1 MNEQFTRQVE
11 EFFAVSNNVSIPDN
25 VQSIVED
32 GVAKTRDAYLKKIN
46 AVTKDGAKAFDE
58 AMTAAYAGTKTLAE
72 KVQLNIEANT
82 KAAFDGAQSI
92 SRART
97 LPEVVRLQAN
107 YLQNQVV
114 ATSVQAKEL
123 CELSAKVVQQTFE
136 AMSAAASKTF
146 DELRKVA

>member
-25 VQSIVED
+25 VQSVVED
-32 GVAKTRDAYLKKIN
+32 GVAKTRDAYLKIN

-58 AMTAAYAGTKTLAE
+58 AMTAAYAGTKAIGE
-72 KVQLNIEANT
+72 KVLLNIEANA

-97 LPEVVRLQAN
+97 LPEVVRLQSS
-107 YLQNQVV
+107 YWQNQVV

-123 CELSAKVVQQTFE
+123 CELLARVVQQTSE
-136 AMSAAASKTF
+136 AMNAAASKTF
-146 DELRKVA
+146 EELRKAA

>member
-25 VQSIVED
+25 VQSVVED
-32 GVAKTRDAYLKKIN
+32 GVAKTRDAYLKIN
-46 AVTKDGAKAFDE
+46 AVIKDGAKAFDE

-72 KVQLNIEANT
+72 KVQINIEANT

-97 LPEVVRLQAN
+97 LPEAVRLQSN

-114 ATSVQAKEL
+114 ATSIQAKEL

-136 AMSAAASKTF
+136 AIRAATSKTF
-146 DELRKVA
+146 DEVRKVA

>member
-32 GVAKTRDAYLKKIN
+32 GVAKTRDAYLKIN

>member
-25 VQSIVED
+25 VQSVVED
-32 GVAKTRDAYLKKIN
+32 GVAKTRDAYLKIN
-46 AVTKDGAKAFDE
+46 AVIKDGAKAFDE

-72 KVQLNIEANT
+72 KVQINIEANT

-97 LPEVVRLQAN
+97 LPEAVRLQSN

-114 ATSVQAKEL
+114 ATSILAKEL

-136 AMSAAASKTF
+136 AIRAATSKTF
-146 DELRKVA
+146 DEVRKVA

>member
-11 EFFAVSNNVSIPDN
+11 EFFAVSNNVRIPDN

-32 GVAKTRDAYLKKIN
+32 GVAKTRDAYLKIN

-58 AMTAAYAGTKTLAE
+58 ALKAAYACTKKLAE

-97 LPEVVRLQAN
+97 LPEAVRLQSN

-114 ATSVQAKEL
+114 ATSIQAKEL

-136 AMSAAASKTF
+136 AIRAATSKTF
-146 DELRKVA
+146 DEVRKVA

>member
-11 EFFAVSNNVSIPDN
+11 EFFAVSDNVSIPDN

-32 GVAKTRDAYLKKIN
+32 GVAKTRDAYLKIS

-58 AMTAAYAGTKTLAE
+58 ALKAAYAGTKTLAE

-97 LPEVVRLQAN
+97 LPEAVRLQSN